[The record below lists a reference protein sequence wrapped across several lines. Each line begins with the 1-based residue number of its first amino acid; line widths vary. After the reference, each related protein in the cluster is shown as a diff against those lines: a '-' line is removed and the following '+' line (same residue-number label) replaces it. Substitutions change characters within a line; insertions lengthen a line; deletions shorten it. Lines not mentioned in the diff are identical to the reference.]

1 MIIRDSCSAP
11 VELLSGSSSA
21 PKLLFG
27 ACSIFKRKGVEGLQ
41 ENSDKKCDTSGF
53 PISQILSA
61 ITFTDSETICKK
73 RHRFSECSFQKCRC
87 EAIFYR
93 KILKLF
99 FKNSIDNKYQHE
111 GGKFQPKNT
120 CKPVVTG
127 RTEWKCCGRYPDRK
141 PYNRVTRNCRN
152 PEL

>member
-1 MIIRDSCSAP
+1 MKQPGRGWGQP
-11 VELLSGSSSA
+11 VNELDA
-21 PKLLFG
+21 
-27 ACSIFKRKGVEGLQ
+27 ACREFQQCQRCLTIDYQQ